1 MDYNPFL
8 KNFIKSRM
16 REENLPVK
24 PLPKSQH
31 SATIEPES
39 DEVRRERIIN
49 NKPKK
54 KEVIDYFEKLCE
66 RLNAT
71 LD

>member
-8 KNFIKSRM
+8 RNFIKSRVQ
-16 REENLPVK
+16 EENLPVK
-24 PLPKSQH
+24 PLPKSQQ

-39 DEVRRERIIN
+39 DTVRLERIIK

-54 KEVIDYFEKLCE
+54 KEVLEYFEKLVDG
-66 RLNAT
+66 LNET

>member
-8 KNFIKSRM
+8 RNFIKNRVQ
-16 REENLPVK
+16 EENLPVK

-31 SATIEPES
+31 SATIEPEPDS
-39 DEVRRERIIN
+39 VKLEKIIKH
-49 NKPKK
+49 KPKK
-54 KEVIDYFEKLCE
+54 SEVIEYFEKLCE
-66 RLNAT
+66 SLNAT

>member
-8 KNFIKSRM
+8 RNFIKNRVS
-16 REENLPVK
+16 EENLPVK
-24 PLPKSQH
+24 PLAKSQQ

-39 DEVRRERIIN
+39 DEVRRDRIIK

-54 KEVIDYFEKLCE
+54 KEVIEYFEKLCE
-66 RLNAT
+66 NLNAT

>member
-1 MDYNPFL
+1 MDSNPFL
-8 KNFIKSRM
+8 KNFIKTRI

-24 PLPKSQH
+24 PLAKSQQ
-31 SATIEPES
+31 SATVEPES
-39 DEVRRERIIN
+39 DEVRRERIIK

-54 KEVIDYFEKLCE
+54 KEVIEYFEKFAE
-66 RLNAT
+66 TLNAS